1 MSDRRL
7 KLASIRIL
15 SKIVLKRASKCFW
28 VWATIARI
36 KKNYIVP
43 AVKKMI
49 LTITSD
55 GSPQVSRKPS
65 LSSSMRVPCNNNSP
79 SMVKKNTIPNRHSP
93 KGDQKPL
100 APATRGYK
108 GHSVKSRTPTKKL
121 NPEPLAIV
129 SATSPN
135 LSFQSLFPRSLTPN
149 T

>member
-1 MSDRRL
+1 MSDWKL

-15 SKIVLKRASKCFW
+15 SRIVLSHVSKGFW

-36 KKNYIVP
+36 KKNYMVP

-55 GSPQVSRKPS
+55 GSPPVSKKPS
-65 LSSSMRVPCNNNSP
+65 LTSSMFKTCQNNSP
-79 SMVKKNTIPNRHSP
+79 SMVKKKILPNSFSS
-93 KGDQKPL
+93 KADQKPL
-100 APATRGYK
+100 APASRGHK
-108 GHSVKSRTPTKKL
+108 GFSVKSRTPTKKL

-129 SATSPN
+129 SANSPN
-135 LSFQSLFPRSLTPN
+135 NSFNSLFSRSLTPN